1 MSRERPMGILQ
12 KSSDLISLLAV
23 RGPLTP
29 AEIAEEIG
37 MPRSSVYRF
46 AEALGQVQMTET
58 LADSRVKVSLRWLRL
73 ADAARAAM
81 VEWAGARPV
90 LDELARDTGQTT
102 FLSVPR
108 GDEVVCIDWSQ
119 GRGISVLILKPG
131 RALPLYAGAAGRVT
145 LAFRDEDPAAYLA
158 QAPFPAFTRRTLRT
172 GKQLQDDID
181 AIRARGFSISD
192 EDVTDGIG
200 ALGVPLFG
208 AGGRLRGALSLAGLA
223 EDLRTSQIELVEHLR
238 ASAAVLT
245 DALETSP

>member
-1 MSRERPMGILQ
+1 MNSERPMGILQ
-12 KSSDLISLLAV
+12 KSSDLIERLAA

-37 MPRSSVYRF
+37 MPRSSVYRL

-58 LADSRVKVSLRWLRL
+58 LPYSRIKVSLRWLRL

-81 VEWAGARPV
+81 VEWTNARSV
-90 LDELARDTGQTT
+90 LDKLAHDTGQTT

-119 GRGISVLILKPG
+119 GRGINVLILKPG
-131 RALPLYAGAAGRVT
+131 RTLPLYAGAAGRVT

-172 GKQLQDDID
+172 ASQLRSDI
-181 AIRARGFSISD
+181 ASIRGRGFSISD
-192 EDVTDGIG
+192 EDVTEGIG

-208 AGGRLRGALSLAGLA
+208 ATGSLRGALSLAGLA
-223 EDLRTSQIELVEHLR
+223 EDIRTSRMELVDHLQ
-238 ASAAVLT
+238 ASASVLS
-245 DALETSP
+245 ARLG